1 MSQPPASLEY
11 PPTVPRSRWLI
22 WRELPLARSIGS
34 ILGALLGLILVLAI
48 FGLWRPNKF
57 LTANNV
63 NNVLRYN
70 YQYIVVSI
78 GMTFVIIT
86 AGIDLSVG
94 STMALAGVACAMAM
108 TG

>member
-1 MSQPPASLEY
+1 MSQPPVFHDYASLD
-11 PPTVPRSRWLI
+11 PHRSAWITLRD
-22 WRELPLARSIGS
+22 RPLGRSIGS
-34 ILGALLGLILVLAI
+34 ILGALLGLILVLVI
-48 FGLWRPNKF
+48 FGIWRPDKF

-86 AGIDLSVG
+86 AGIDLSVA
-94 STMALAGVACAMAM
+94 STMALAGV
-108 TG
+108 

>member
-1 MSQPPASLEY
+1 MSQPPVSLEY
-11 PPTVPRSRWLI
+11 PPAPPPRSHRLAL
-22 WRELPLARSIGS
+22 RDLPMARSIGS

-48 FGLWRPNKF
+48 FGLWRPDKF

-94 STMALAGVACAMAM
+94 STMAL
-108 TG
+108 